1 MFCLNV
7 LGKSVSVCMSVCLGP
22 GAEWPLEE
30 LGEGAGTVGRCLGV
44 HGSSVTTSG
53 SASKLHGQTHSERE
67 VQPLLYILG
76 IVTSQIVVMGI
87 K

>member
-30 LGEGAGTVGRCLGV
+30 LGEGAGGWAGV
-44 HGSSVTTSG
+44 SVYTG
-53 SASKLHGQTHSERE
+53 AQLQPA
-67 VQPLLYILG
+67 VQPANYMVRLIQREKSSHFF
-76 IVTSQIVVMGI
+76 TF
-87 K
+87 